1 MEILARRRAV
11 APLEVV
17 DACPLLELPDAVEFW
32 LPIVC
37 QLETGENEIPV
48 KKKMSLFIVQLLP
61 FLIFLSFLIF
71 FLLVISR
78 GQRFFS
84 LLNLLSQKAREISR
98 KSLFATSKRKKQ

>member
-61 FLIFLSFLIF
+61 FSIFLSVLLLVF
-71 FLLVISR
+71 FL
-78 GQRFFS
+78 FFS
-84 LLNLLSQKAREISR
+84 CWLSVDDNAVLLY
-98 KSLFATSKRKKQ
+98 